1 MENTIFIRYIS
12 GNIFQEVQY
21 NDFDEL
27 YNKLNELIKSHD
39 EDILLQLLIDD
50 EMLNNFDIIDTFVLS
65 KLNKHNYISIIL
77 SNKKMLYCLDNING
91 KYILDY
97 TNDKN
102 DNYTRILST
111 IIKFY
116 ENDSYDI
123 IINSSYK
130 DLVLKALKNKGLDLR
145 YASSALQ
152 NSKEVV
158 LESIKKTGYGLKY
171 ASINL
176 RYDREFILECVK
188 IDGIALEFVG
198 STLQNDREIVLEA
211 IKQNGYSITY
221 ANIEFKNDK
230 EIILE
235 AIKQNKNALKY
246 IRR

>member
-1 MENTIFIRYIS
+1 MANTIFIRYIS
-12 GNIFQEVQY
+12 GNIFQEFQY
-21 NDFDEL
+21 NDFNEL
-27 YNKLNELIKSHD
+27 YIKLKYIIRKYDSDVLI
-39 EDILLQLLIDD
+39 QLLIDD

-65 KLNKHNYISIIL
+65 KLNKHNYISVIL
-77 SNKKMLYCLDNING
+77 SNKKTLYCLDNING

-97 TNDKN
+97 KN
-102 DNYTRILST
+102 DNYTKILST
-111 IIKFY
+111 IIEFY

-198 STLQNDREIVLEA
+198 ITLQNDREIVLEA

-221 ANIEFKNDK
+221 ANTEFKNDK

>member
-1 MENTIFIRYIS
+1 MANTVFIRYIS
-12 GNIFQEVQY
+12 GNVFQEFQY
-21 NDFDEL
+21 NDFNEL
-27 YNKLNELIKSHD
+27 YVKLKIIIKKYDSDVLI
-39 EDILLQLLIDD
+39 QLLIDD

-65 KLNKHNYISIIL
+65 KLNKYNYISVIL
-77 SNKKMLYCLDNING
+77 SNKNTLYCLDNING

-97 TNDKN
+97 KN

-111 IIKFY
+111 IIEFY

-145 YASSALQ
+145 YAGSALQ